1 MNLQEIAKKYRISES
16 FLNSKEDGLLIVASS
31 INDIINEMSGKKI
44 DENAKQSIIE
54 KMERLSE
61 FCKQVKNSNF

>member
-44 DENAKQSIIE
+44 G
-54 KMERLSE
+54 RL
-61 FCKQVKNSNF
+61 CW